1 MEDTLKR
8 DVENESGDYL
18 AGDIFSS
25 LRKIT
30 NAVEVY
36 SAKIKDKTGL
46 NASQLSCL
54 LVLSRTG
61 PLALSKLSKKVSLSP
76 SMITSLVDQLEEK
89 ELVVRKRET
98 TDRRVVSIELTGE
111 GIEKVKNPPP
121 SFQELL
127 MESLSYISAEEKES
141 LHKNL
146 SRLLSLIVS
155 EVLIDS
161 SLLGEENKLVEV
173 EPSILEK
180 ENSHDNL

>member
-1 MEDTLKR
+1 MKR
-8 DVENESGDYL
+8 DAEIASVDYL
-18 AGDIFSS
+18 AGEIFSS

-36 SAKIKDKTGL
+36 SAKLKDKTGIS
-46 NASQLSCL
+46 ASQLSCL
-54 LVLSRTG
+54 LVLSKTG
-61 PLALSKLSKKVSLSP
+61 PLALSKLGKKVSLSP
-76 SMITSLVDQLEEK
+76 SMITSLVDQLEKK
-89 ELVVRKRET
+89 ELVVRKRKT
-98 TDRRVVSIELTGE
+98 TDRRVVSIELTDKGK
-111 GIEKVKNPPP
+111 EKVNNTPP

-127 MESLSYISAEEKES
+127 IESLSYINEEEKKS

-161 SLLGEENKLVEV
+161 SLLGGENKLVEV

-180 ENSHDNL
+180 ENSHDDL

>member
-1 MEDTLKR
+1 MSGGYMKR
-8 DVENESGDYL
+8 DIDNASTDYL
-18 AGDIFSS
+18 AAEIFSS

-36 SAKIKDKTGL
+36 SSKLKDKTGI

-54 LVLSRTG
+54 LVLQKSG
-61 PLALSKLSKKVSLSP
+61 PLTPGKLSKKVSLSP
-76 SMITSLVDQLEEK
+76 SMITTLVDQLEKK
-89 ELVVRKRET
+89 ELVVRNRKAA
-98 TDRRVVSIELTGE
+98 DRRVVYIELTDKGN
-111 GIEKVKNPPP
+111 EKVNNTPP

-127 MESLSYISAEEKES
+127 MESLSSINKEEKKS
-141 LHKNL
+141 LHRNL

-161 SLLGEENKLVEV
+161 SLLGGENKLVEV

-180 ENSHDNL
+180 ENNL

>member
-1 MEDTLKR
+1 MKR
-8 DVENESGDYL
+8 EVENASADYL
-18 AGDIFSS
+18 AAEIFSS

-36 SAKIKDKTGL
+36 SAKLKEKTGI

-54 LVLSRTG
+54 FVLSKAG
-61 PLALSKLSKKVSLSP
+61 PLALSKLGKKVSLSP
-76 SMITSLVDQLEEK
+76 SMITSLVDQLEKK
-89 ELVVRKRET
+89 ELVVRKRKT
-98 TDRRVVSIELTGE
+98 TDRRVVSIELTDKGK
-111 GIEKVKNPPP
+111 EKVSNTPP

-127 MESLSYISAEEKES
+127 IESLSYINEEEKKS

-161 SLLGEENKLVEV
+161 SLLGGENKLVEV
-173 EPSILEK
+173 EPSILGK
-180 ENSHDNL
+180 ENKI